1 MEQNA
6 NKHGMFLSL
15 VFFLFVFGKMFFPEA
30 GLKTFPND
38 SDAVI
43 HSRTIDALNNL
54 RAEFIKR
61 VVGAK
66 GRERKKEFE
75 NFEKLWAGR
84 KVHFYSQKSF
94 FS

>member
-15 VFFLFVFGKMFFPEA
+15 VFFSEKCFSEA

-66 GRERKKEFE
+66 GERRKEFE
-75 NFEKLWAGR
+75 TLKNYGQDEKSIFIH
-84 KVHFYSQKSF
+84 KKKFQSF
-94 FS
+94 S